1 MILPKEDTTKKRRV
15 RICPECKSPHLLAQ
29 RDENCT
35 VCLDCGFVI
44 SAQTTK
50 QNSER
55 KSCTNNQQEKARQ
68 TSHFVKAKLSTDN
81 EGNSHEKMARA
92 LEQWKDV
99 KVWDSTERNLAIA
112 LQFTTKIAI
121 DLSLPRITLEKA
133 SLAYKKIIENGLLK
147 GRSMRTVCAI
157 AVYIGCKQCKT
168 AITIN
173 DVARASKINPRKIYH
188 SYKRITKH
196 FDFSIQPTRTS
207 NHVVELS
214 ARLQLTPPTTE
225 VLGKIIAVIDS
236 SKGFVG
242 KSPTGVAAAAI
253 YISSLLA
260 GEKRTQREI
269 AEVAR
274 ITEATIRSRCRDIEN
289 KFAFSLCL

>member
-1 MILPKEDTTKKRRV
+1 MILLKEDTTKKRRV

-44 SAQTTK
+44 STETVK
-50 QNSER
+50 LNSER
-55 KSCTNNQQEKARQ
+55 QSCISIQQEKPRL
-68 TSHFVKAKLSTDN
+68 TSHSAELKLSTDT
-81 EGNSHEKMARA
+81 GSRPHEKMAHA

-99 KVWDSTERNLAIA
+99 KVWDSTERNLALA
-112 LQFTTKIAI
+112 LQSITKIAV
-121 DLSLPRITLEKA
+121 DLSLPRIALEKA
-133 SLAYKKIIENGLLK
+133 SLAYKRIIENGLLK

-157 AVYIGCKQCKT
+157 VVYIGCKQCKT

-173 DVARASKINPRKIYH
+173 DVARASKISPRRIYH
-188 SYKRITKH
+188 SYIRITRH
-196 FDFSIQPTRTS
+196 LDFSVQPTRIS
-207 NHVVELS
+207 NHAVELS
-214 ARLQLTPPTTE
+214 ARLQLPAQTRE
-225 VLGKIIAVIDS
+225 VLDKIIAVIDS
-236 SKGFVG
+236 SKGFAG
-242 KSPTGVAAAAI
+242 KSPAGVAAAAI

-274 ITEATIRSRCRDIEN
+274 ITEPTIRSRCRDTEN
-289 KFAFSLCL
+289 KFAFTLYL